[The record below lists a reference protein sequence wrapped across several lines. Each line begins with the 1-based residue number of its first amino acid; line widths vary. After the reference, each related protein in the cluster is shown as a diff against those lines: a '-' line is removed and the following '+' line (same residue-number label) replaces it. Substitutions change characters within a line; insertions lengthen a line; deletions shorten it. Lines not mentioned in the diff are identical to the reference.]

1 MRKTLLVAA
10 DVDQSLFDRASAHGG
25 FDVIYRPVRT
35 EDELHAVIGDANVL
49 VTRAYNKVTRRVI
62 EAAPHL
68 ELIAQGTSG
77 IDNVDLDAAR
87 ERGIRVIHMPGVNAD
102 AVAELVLGFMI
113 SLTRTVPF
121 YTREIVAGRFFRDD
135 CATRHELR
143 HFRLG
148 IVGLGEVGRRVARLA
163 NAFGMRVFAFD
174 PYLQEDDFRERGA
187 TRCAT
192 LEELLATTDILTLH
206 VPLTKETRRMIGEE
220 QLSELPKGSYV
231 INACRGEVLDA
242 LAAVDAILHE
252 HLAGLAL
259 DVFDPEPPD
268 TKFPDDPRVILTPH
282 IAGCS
287 YEVKTTVGG
296 RLYEKIVEFYG

>member
-1 MRKTLLVAA
+1 MLVAA
-10 DVDQSLFDRASAHGG
+10 DVDASLFRAAEADGRFAVVG
-25 FDVIYRPVRT
+25 RPVKS
-35 EDELHAVIGDANVL
+35 EEELAAIVGEAHVL

-77 IDNVDLDAAR
+77 IDNVDHDAAR
-87 ERGIRVIHMPGVNAD
+87 ERGITVIHLPGVNAD

-113 SLTRTVPF
+113 SLTRTVPQ
-121 YTREIVAGRFFRDD
+121 YTREMAGGLWKRDD

-143 HFRLG
+143 HHRLG
-148 IVGLGEVGRRVARLA
+148 IVGLGHVGSRVARLA
-163 NAFGMRVFAFD
+163 GVFGMEVHAYD
-174 PYLQEDDFRERGA
+174 PYIGDFPGRVDSLDA
-187 TRCAT
+187 
-192 LEELLATTDILTLH
+192 LLASSDILTLH
-206 VPLTKETRRMIGEE
+206 VPLTPETRRMIGPR
-220 QLSELPKGSYV
+220 ELRALPAGSYV
-231 INACRGEVLDA
+231 INASRGEVLDQRAA
-242 LAAVDAILHE
+242 LAALADN

-268 TKFPDDPRVILTPH
+268 LPLPDDPRLILTPH
-282 IAGCS
+282 IGGCS